1 MKSTPFL
8 KQIARHFFDR
18 HRGELYRYRFY
29 FQNRRAGI
37 FFLHYLKESA
47 SESGETIFLPT
58 VTTLTDELYLRARQE
73 RPDPNNEIFV
83 VYEMYKVI
91 SEEMS
96 RGGEEA
102 EKWKRL
108 RAEKFSDFYQ
118 LGSLILND
126 FNDIDKQLADAEKIY
141 QNAHEQLEIDL
152 QFRRKL
158 SDAERK
164 AITQLLGGGSSF
176 PKEYGEEEEMEYVRT
191 FVSIFSLLSE
201 LYRKTKS
208 RLRERGLFYP
218 GMLIRDAV
226 EEGSP
231 FLFEPDPEVTHVIVG
246 LNALSEAEKRLL
258 RVFKEKAETL
268 FYWDYEGYVFHA
280 ARDLMDIGRVMKE
293 NLTAFP
299 MPEGEDYIPFEKID
313 SLPDVEVT
321 AIPSKVAQTV
331 FVTQNRL
338 APFLNPKS
346 KLYDPGFAQ
355 KVKALEVA
363 VVLPNERL
371 LMPLLSNLPG
381 EVSEINVTMGYPLK
395 ETPVA
400 GMLLRILTL
409 FRIVSSRGKSGA
421 SQPYY
426 LADELMELLSMK
438 ALEPLFGDTAILKV
452 IGSYLDKKRIFRV
465 DDELFGALLAYLE
478 DWAGDNDAKGRAL
491 DFLRKVAVFPPL
503 ETADRPQGAW
513 LLGYV
518 TELVS
523 LLEAEVAQEKLPG
536 EEGPEG
542 DEREELVFAED
553 TVYVF
558 ILDLLDRRLSSLFT
572 EEAGSLPLDLKM
584 MSDLLKGLLS
594 NARIPYEGEPL
605 KGLQVLGIL
614 ETRSLDFDTIF
625 IPDASEGVLPA
636 HTRLNTLIPHSIRQG
651 NGLPTYK
658 WQELTRAYNFFR
670 LISRASKV
678 YASFDS
684 RKNESSDGEP
694 SRYLRLLEY
703 VFGPMLK
710 EDGLVRNG
718 TASYVVRSSEERPEE
733 LAIDPEKIAL
743 YRQCVTSDLPDPKLT
758 RETIPIPAFSGLR
771 YRSISASA
779 LNDYL
784 CCPKLFYY
792 KHVEGRKDTDR
803 STGLLEEKDK
813 GTLLHETLRRLYAP
827 FIGSP
832 LDGSVLS
839 KWLDQGCGAIRSE
852 MDKAFGDL
860 FGNMSSEGYNANE
873 LNLVEEQ
880 IRRVVRY
887 DARNSDKW
895 IYVGGEV
902 HFSGKMRTPV
912 LITRTDTPLGEV
924 SEVPTEETLPVNIS
938 GDIDRI
944 LLSPD
949 RRRLVLVDFKT
960 GGDKNT
966 TTVDTV
972 YNGTFKHVVTQL
984 SFYSLVVGEFLLMR
998 QGGGSGLFERL
1009 VLDTK
1014 VPLLEVEKIV
1024 PMMFKPL
1031 DGSPVPIFY
1040 GAGNEVFDFMH
1051 QDITPKGKPRMNLR
1065 EWFSEEVMRRS
1076 ISGLLSEGQT
1086 FDARKTDFCKLCFL
1100 HALCPT
1106 GLKA

>member
-1 MKSTPFL
+1 MKQTPFL

-37 FFLHYLKESA
+37 FFLHYLKEAA

-58 VTTLTDELYLRARQE
+58 VTTLTDELYLRAGVE
-73 RPDPNNEIFV
+73 RPDPNNEIFI
-83 VYEMYKVI
+83 VYEMYRVI

-126 FNDIDKQLADAEKIY
+126 FNDIDKQLADAGKIY

-152 QFRRKL
+152 QFRRKF
-158 SDAERK
+158 SDAEKK
-164 AITQLLGGGSSF
+164 AIVQLLGDSSSF
-176 PKEYGEEEEMEYVRT
+176 ANEYGEGEMGYVRA
-191 FVSIFSLLSE
+191 FVSIFSLLTE
-201 LYRKTKS
+201 LYGKTKL

-218 GMLIRDAV
+218 GMLMRDAV
-226 EEGSP
+226 EEGSRL
-231 FLFEPDPEVTHVIVG
+231 LFEPDPEVTHVIIG

-258 RVFKEKAETL
+258 KVYKEKAETL
-268 FYWDYEGYVFHA
+268 FYWDYEGFVFRA
-280 ARDLMDIGRVMKE
+280 AKDLMDLGRVMKE
-293 NLTAFP
+293 NLKAFP
-299 MPEGEDYIPFEKID
+299 MPEGEDHIPFEKVNE
-313 SLPDVEVT
+313 LPDVEVT

-331 FVTQNRL
+331 FVSHNRL
-338 APFLNPKS
+338 VPLLTPTS
-346 KLYDPGFAQ
+346 KFYDPGFAQ
-355 KVKALEVA
+355 KVQALEVA

-395 ETPVA
+395 ETPIA
-400 GMLLRILTL
+400 GMLLRILAL

-421 SQPYY
+421 ARPYY
-426 LADELMELLSMK
+426 LADELMELLSIK
-438 ALEPLFGDTAILKV
+438 ALEPLIGDTGILKT
-452 IGSYLDKKRIFRV
+452 IGNYLDKKQIFRV
-465 DDELFGALLAYLE
+465 DDELLKALFAHLE
-478 DWAGDNDAKGRAL
+478 DWAGDNAAKKRAVG
-491 DFLRKVAVFPPL
+491 FLRQVAVFPPV
-503 ETADRPQGAW
+503 ETADEPQGAW

-518 TELVS
+518 TNLVS
-523 LLEAEVAQEKLPG
+523 ALEAETGRGRVSDGKISG
-536 EEGPEG
+536 E
-542 DEREELVFAED
+542 DESEEMVSAED

-558 ILDLLDRRLSSLFT
+558 ILDLLDRRLSSLFSGET
-572 EEAGSLPLDLKM
+572 GTLPIDLKI

-636 HTRLNTLIPHSIRQG
+636 HTRLNSLIPHSIRQG

-703 VFGPMLK
+703 VFGPMFK
-710 EDGLVRNG
+710 EDLVRNG
-718 TASYVVRSSEERPEE
+718 TASYVVLSPEGNRHE
-733 LAIDPEKIAL
+733 LATDPEKIDL
-743 YRQCVTSDLPDPKLT
+743 YRQCVTSDLPDPKLA
-758 RETIPIPAFSGLR
+758 RDSVPVPAFSGIR

-779 LNDYL
+779 LNDFL
-784 CCPKLFYY
+784 SCPKCFYY
-792 KHVEGRKDTDR
+792 KHVEGRRDTDR
-803 STGLLEEKDK
+803 PTGLLEEKDK
-813 GTLLHETLRRLYAP
+813 GTLLHETLRRLYEP
-827 FIGSP
+827 SIGRP
-832 LDGSVLS
+832 LDGGVLS
-839 KWLDQGCGAIRSE
+839 KWLDTDNNTIRGK
-852 MDKAFGDL
+852 MDEIFREL

-873 LNLVEEQ
+873 LDVVEEQ
-880 IRRVVRY
+880 IRRVVLF
-887 DARNSDKW
+887 DVNNSDKW

-902 HFSGKMRTPV
+902 HFSGKVRTPA
-912 LITRTDTPLGEV
+912 LISKQDTSDREMKEV
-924 SEVPTEETLPVNIS
+924 STEKTLFVNIS
-938 GDIDRI
+938 GEIDRI
-944 LLSPD
+944 MLSPD
-949 RRRLVLVDFKT
+949 RRELVLVDFKT
-960 GGDKNT
+960 GGDLNT
-966 TTVDTV
+966 TSVESVFTG
-972 YNGTFKHVVTQL
+972 NFAHVVTQL
-984 SFYSLVVGEFLLMR
+984 SFYSLVTGEYLLIR
-998 QGGGSGLFERL
+998 KGQGSGLFKSL

-1014 VPLLEVEKIV
+1014 VPLLDVEKIV

-1031 DGSPVPIFY
+1031 DGSPVPILY
-1040 GAGNEVFDFMH
+1040 GPKNEVTDFMY
-1051 QDITPKGKPRMNLR
+1051 QDITPKKGSRMNLR
-1065 EWFSEEVMRRS
+1065 EWFSDVVMRRS
-1076 ISGLLSEGQT
+1076 IDDILSKEQT
-1086 FDARKTDFCKLCFL
+1086 FEAKKNKGCAYCIVR
-1100 HALCPT
+1100 ALCPI
-1106 GLKA
+1106 GAKA